1 MGAASHSA
9 PRSTVRRTA
18 RPSWGYIVEYPQ
30 AVFSGASEEHG
41 QVDLS
46 ACDDKPQIGEQV
58 QVLPVHPCPCFNEHD
73 QIFAVRRGRV
83 EAVWPVDARGQI
95 R

>member
-1 MGAASHSA
+1 MS
-9 PRSTVRRTA
+9 
-18 RPSWGYIVEYPQ
+18 
-30 AVFSGASEEHG
+30 
-41 QVDLS
+41 DLS